1 MALPLLAGV
10 VPPHGGKLINRFI
23 DPKEAAG
30 LLRKAKGLHSITL
43 SQREVSDVELIADGV
58 LSPLTGFMGNADY
71 QSVLSNMRLMN
82 NLPWSLPI
90 TLSVG
95 EKEAAS
101 LKEGIE
107 IALMQKDQADPL
119 AILAVEEIYPF
130 NKEEEAQRV
139 YGTNDPSHPGVA
151 YLQTL
156 GERYIGGSI
165 QMLRRPHYEKFQS
178 YRKTPSEMRALF
190 AERGWEK
197 VVAFQTR
204 NPIHR
209 AHEYIQKC
217 ALEMADGL
225 LIHPIGGETKGD
237 DIPTDIR
244 MRCYEVLLENY
255 YPKDR
260 VVLSIFP
267 AAMRYGGPKEA
278 IFHAI
283 CRKNYGA
290 SHLIVGRDHAGVGNF
305 YGPFDAQQ
313 IFSRFPDIGISP
325 IFFDNAFYCKKC
337 LGMVSNKICPHD
349 AMERIALSG
358 TRVREMLR
366 AGECPPPEFTR
377 PEVAAILVEA
387 MRQG

>member
-1 MALPLLAGV
+1 
-10 VPPHGGKLINRFI
+10 
-23 DPKEAAG
+23 
-30 LLRKAKGLHSITL
+30 
-43 SQREVSDVELIADGV
+43 
-58 LSPLTGFMGNADY
+58 
-71 QSVLSNMRLMN
+71 
-82 NLPWSLPI
+82 
-90 TLSVG
+90 
-95 EKEAAS
+95 
-101 LKEGIE
+101 
-107 IALMQKDQADPL
+107 
-119 AILAVEEIYPF
+119 
-130 NKEEEAQRV
+130 
-139 YGTNDPSHPGVA
+139 
-151 YLQTL
+151 
-156 GERYIGGSI
+156 
-165 QMLRRPHYEKFQS
+165 MLRRPHYGEYDPGKK
-178 YRKTPSEMRALF
+178 YRKTPYETRAFF
-190 AERGWEK
+190 AERGWKK

-225 LIHPIGGETKGD
+225 LIHPIGGATKGD
-237 DIPTDIR
+237 DVPVDVRI
-244 MRCYEVLLENY
+244 RCYEVLLENY

-260 VVLSIFP
+260 ALLSIFP

-349 AMERIALSG
+349 AAERIELSG

-366 AGECPPPEFTR
+366 AGESPPPEFTR

>member
-1 MALPLLAGV
+1 MALPT
-10 VPPHGGKLINRFI
+10 PHGGTLINRYVEQ
-23 DPKEAAG
+23 EAADALTQKAMG
-30 LLRKAKGLHSITL
+30 LRPFIL
-43 SQREVSDVELIADGV
+43 SSREVSDLELIADGV
-58 LSPLTGFMGNADY
+58 LSPLTGFMGSADY
-71 QSVLSNMRLMN
+71 NSVLTEMRLTN
-82 NLPWSLPI
+82 HLPWSLPI
-90 TLSVG
+90 TLSVNDD
-95 EKEAAS
+95 EAAS
-101 LKEGIE
+101 LKEGEE
-107 IALMQKDQADPL
+107 IALMVKEEDAPL
-119 AILAVEEIYPF
+119 AILAISEIYPF
-130 NKEEEAQRV
+130 DKNEEAKSV

-290 SHLIVGRDHAGVGNF
+290 SHLIVGRDHAGVGSF

-313 IFSRFPDIGISP
+313 IFSNFPDLGISP
-325 IFFDNAFYCKKC
+325 IFFDNAFYCKK
-337 LGMVSNKICPHD
+337 V
-349 AMERIALSG
+349 
-358 TRVREMLR
+358 
-366 AGECPPPEFTR
+366 
-377 PEVAAILVEA
+377 
-387 MRQG
+387 

>member
-1 MALPLLAGV
+1 MALSS
-10 VPPHGGKLINRFI
+10 PHGGKLINRFV
-23 DPKEAAG
+23 DPQETAA
-30 LLRKAKGLHSITL
+30 LTKKAKQLKPLYISE
-43 SQREVSDVELIADGV
+43 REISDLELIADGV
-58 LSPLTGFMGNADY
+58 LSPLTGFMGSEEY
-71 QSVLSNMRLMN
+71 KSVLSKMRLTN

-90 TLSVG
+90 TLSVE

-101 LKEGIE
+101 LKEGME
-107 IALMQKDQADPL
+107 IALIEKDPSEPL
-119 AILAVEEIYPF
+119 AILTVDEIYPF
-130 NKEEEAQRV
+130 NKDEEAKAV
-139 YGTNDPSHPGVA
+139 YGTNDISHPGVA

-165 QMLRRPHYEKFQS
+165 QMLKRPHYEKFQA
-178 YRKTPSEMRALF
+178 YRKTPNQMRKLF
-190 AERGWEK
+190 ADRGWEK

-225 LIHPIGGETKGD
+225 LIHPIGGATKGD
-237 DIPTDIR
+237 DVPVDVRI
-244 MRCYEVLLENY
+244 RCYEVLLENY

-260 VVLSIFP
+260 VILSIFP

-283 CRKNYGA
+283 CRKNYGV
-290 SHLIVGRDHAGVGNF
+290 SHIIIGRDHAGVGSF

-313 IFSRFPDIGISP
+313 IFHQFDDLGITP

-349 AMERIALSG
+349 TTEQIALSG

-366 AGECPPPEFTR
+366 AGESPPPEFTR
-377 PEVAAILVEA
+377 PVVAAILVEA
-387 MRQG
+387 MRINNK